1 MVDSVEWSS
10 FRKSL
15 RERIARLVAVRIGL
29 NALYLIPGK
38 VGGTE
43 IYARNLVRSLVAACP
58 NDEFVLYVAREAA
71 ESFPLAAN
79 LREVVC
85 PIHAESR
92 PARLAY
98 EQSVLPYRAKRDGID
113 VLHSLGYTAPLVA
126 PCPTVVTLHDLNYHF
141 HPEDWTRSAL
151 VANRLLIPQVARRAT
166 RVLTISESSRT
177 AIRDV
182 LGVPA
187 SKIDVVYHG
196 VDGNLAPAD
205 TAAIEAVRKRLDL
218 ASDYLLTVTA
228 SHPHK
233 NLDGLL
239 AAYAR
244 LDSPPP
250 LVVVGIRGRDHARL
264 ESAATRP
271 GAGRVVVTG
280 WLEQAELSALYC
292 DARAFVFASK
302 YEGFGFP
309 VLEAMSVGVP
319 VASSNATSLPEL
331 VGDAALLFD
340 PADIDAMASAM
351 HRALTDNTLRTDLVR
366 RGHERARQF
375 RWQQSA
381 NETRNVYATAAESRR
396 PSRQASAGPA

>member
-1 MVDSVEWSS
+1 M
-10 FRKSL
+10 
-15 RERIARLVAVRIGL
+15 RIGL

-43 IYARNLVRSLVAACP
+43 IYARNLIRSLVAACP

-71 ESFPLAAN
+71 ETFPLAAN

-85 PIHAESR
+85 PIDAESR
-92 PARLAY
+92 PARLGY
-98 EQSVLPYRAKRDGID
+98 EQTVLPYRAKRDGID

-126 PCPTVVTLHDLNYHF
+126 PCPSVVTLHDLNYHF

-166 RVLTISESSRT
+166 RVLTISQSSRA

-182 LGVPA
+182 LRIPDG
-187 SKIDVVYHG
+187 KIDVVYHG
-196 VDGNLAPAD
+196 IDGNLVATTPAD
-205 TAAIEAVRKRLDL
+205 VAAVRTRFDL
-218 ASDYLLTVTA
+218 ASRYLLTVTA

-244 LDSPPP
+244 LSSPPP

-264 ESAATRP
+264 ESAATHP

-280 WLEQAELSALYC
+280 WLENQELASLYRG
-292 DARAFVFASK
+292 ASAFVFASK

-319 VASSNATSLPEL
+319 VASSNAASLPEL
-331 VGDAALLFD
+331 VGDAGLLFA
-340 PADIDAMASAM
+340 PTDIDGMASAM
-351 HRALTDNTLRTDLVR
+351 QRSLEDNALRTDLIR
-366 RGHERARQF
+366 RGYERASGFLWARAA
-375 RWQQSA
+375 RG
-381 NETRNVYATAAESRR
+381 TRNVYSVAVR
-396 PSRQASAGPA
+396 